1 MTRSSA
7 VHMVQERKQNNMYK
21 EVGALVAAESRNEAR
36 LSRLSKS

>member
-7 VHMVQERKQNNMYK
+7 VHMVQERKQNMYK

-36 LSRLSKS
+36 LSRLSRS